1 MKGEVCFDFPVF
13 PFNKLVNVSLGVK
26 SQGLMLY
33 ALLSTLSSCIAKP
46 SVHSVQY
53 IFIVARCMSGS
64 KFNYGCPCCPTPYA
78 LN

>member
-1 MKGEVCFDFPVF
+1 MKGEVRFDFPVF
-13 PFNKLVNVSLGVK
+13 PFNKLVNVNLGVK

-53 IFIVARCMSGS
+53 IFIVDACQGVSSTMAVHAA
-64 KFNYGCPCCPTPYA
+64 PPPM
-78 LN
+78 L

>member
-13 PFNKLVNVSLGVK
+13 PFNKLVNVNLGVK

-33 ALLSTLSSCIAKP
+33 ALLDTLLMYSKTFSAFGA
-46 SVHSVQY
+46 VHSY
-53 IFIVARCMSGS
+53 CRCMSGS